1 MENLEN
7 ILESILFVS
16 GDGIEIPEIAEKL
29 QISEKEVNKAVEDL
43 KESRK
48 NTGIQ
53 VITYRN
59 KVQLSSNP
67 EYTPFVDEVLRPIKE
82 KQLTKAV
89 METAAIIA
97 YKQPITRLEVEN
109 IRGVNSD
116 YAVNCLT
123 ENNLI
128 EVVGRKDAIGKPLLY
143 GTTDNFL
150 KKFGLQSIAELP
162 DYDELLERIKVIET
176 PKEKTLM
183 HFEDYAETQEKA
195 EKENEQEETALDNI
209 VSESEDEVEFSQD
222 YIKSL
227 FNKDKKVVDD
237 PNTIMQEVEE
247 GKEFEEEEEA
257 VKKLVSEVYKLDNE
271 EDLG

>member
-16 GDGIEIPEIAEKL
+16 GDGVEIPEIAEKL
-29 QISEKEVNKAVEDL
+29 QITEEEVNKAVENL
-43 KESRK
+43 KESHK

-59 KVQLSSNP
+59 RVQLSSNP

-116 YAVNCLT
+116 YAVSCLT

-195 EKENEQEETALDNI
+195 EQQAKQEETALDNI

-227 FNKDKKVVDD
+227 FNKDRKTVDD

-247 GKEFEEEEEA
+247 GKEFEDEEEA
-257 VKKLVSEVYKLDNE
+257 VKKLVNEVYKLDNE

>member
-16 GDGIEIPEIAEKL
+16 GDGVEIPEIAEKL
-29 QISEKEVNKAVEDL
+29 QITEEEVNKAVENL
-43 KESRK
+43 KESHK

-116 YAVNCLT
+116 YAVSCLT

-195 EKENEQEETALDNI
+195 EQQAKQEETALDNI

-227 FNKDKKVVDD
+227 FNKDRKTVDD

-247 GKEFEEEEEA
+247 GKEFEDEEEA
-257 VKKLVSEVYKLDNE
+257 VKKLVNEVYKLDNE

>member
-7 ILESILFVS
+7 IIEAILFVS
-16 GDGIEIPEIAEKL
+16 GDGVEISDVAEKL
-29 QISEKEVNKAVEDL
+29 QIDEKEVQTAVDKLKAKRE
-43 KESRK
+43 K
-48 NTGIQ
+48 TGIQ
-53 VITYRN
+53 LITYRN

-97 YKQPITRLEVEN
+97 YKQPITRLEIEN
-109 IRGVNSD
+109 VRGVNSD
-116 YAVNCLT
+116 YAVNCLS

-150 KKFGLQSIAELP
+150 KKFGLQNIAELP
-162 DYDELLERIKVIET
+162 DYDELLERIRVIET
-176 PKEKTLM
+176 PKEKSLM
-183 HFEDYAETQEKA
+183 HFEDYAETQA
-195 EKENEQEETALDNI
+195 NEAQAQEETLEEKQETLEDI
-209 VSESEDEVEFSQD
+209 VSETEDGDIEFSQD

-227 FNKDKKVVDD
+227 FSKGKKGTPVDAPKDEEQEEVAAKNFM
-237 PNTIMQEVEE
+237 NTIYDADD
-247 GKEFEEEEEA
+247 K
-257 VKKLVSEVYKLDNE
+257 D
-271 EDLG
+271 DDII